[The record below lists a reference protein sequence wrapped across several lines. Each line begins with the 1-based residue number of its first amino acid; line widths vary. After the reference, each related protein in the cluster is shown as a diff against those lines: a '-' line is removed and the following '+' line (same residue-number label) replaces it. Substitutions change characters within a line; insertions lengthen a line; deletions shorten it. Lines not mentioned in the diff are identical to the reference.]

1 MPLRIDVMAYGQSS
15 HRERPPSIFSVLT
28 ALILV
33 GAIIPGVPRPAIAQD
48 STHTIPTGTVPREP
62 VSVRAVDGADI
73 RFGALAQMDLH
84 VRGNEEPS
92 GFDIRAAR
100 LRTSIRSHGFDAFLQ
115 TEFVRSPAVFDL
127 RLRYRPHP
135 QVRLTAGLFKSP
147 FSRSHLTSRPVLPLA
162 ERPIPVDAIAPRR
175 QIGAAVRMQDA
186 SGTVGL
192 ETGIF
197 NGNGREIQPND
208 NEHFLYVTRL
218 AGTRNTSVGTVEV
231 GINGAYSIDDEV
243 RLQDLS
249 DTPFTG
255 ERAVAGAD
263 VEVRNR
269 LWFVSGEALAVRLSR
284 DGTGGDIPGDV
295 RGGAK
300 QTGAGGYVAGGV
312 PLPWFGDGQTVQ
324 AVARYEQFDP
334 NLDVEDGWD
343 LSRLSAGLNVRPTET
358 LLLQWTGVLPLR
370 ERPGDLDGPY
380 MTLRLQLAL
389 R

>member
-1 MPLRIDVMAYGQSS
+1 MPLSIDAMAYGQSS
-15 HRERPPSIFSVLT
+15 HRERPPSIFAVLT

-33 GAIIPGVPRPAIAQD
+33 GAIVPGVPRPAIAQD
-48 STHTIPTGTVPREP
+48 STHTLPTDTVPREP
-62 VSVRAVDGADI
+62 VSVCAVDGTDI

-147 FSRSHLTSRPVLPLA
+147 FSRSHLTSRPILPLA

-192 ETGIF
+192 ETGMF

-208 NEHFLYVTRL
+208 NEHFLYVARL
-218 AGTRNTSVGTVEV
+218 TGTRNTSVGTINV
-231 GINGAYSIDDEV
+231 GVNGAYSIDDDV

-249 DTPFTG
+249 ETPFTG
-255 ERAVAGAD
+255 ERTVAGAD

-269 LWFVSGEALAVRLSR
+269 LWFVSGEALAVRMSR
-284 DGTGGDIPGDV
+284 DGTGSGIPGN
-295 RGGAK
+295 AE
-300 QTGAGGYVAGGV
+300 QTGAGGYVVGGV
-312 PLPWFGDGQTVQ
+312 PLPWFGDGQTAQV
-324 AVARYEQFDP
+324 VARYEQFDP
-334 NLDVEDGWD
+334 NLDVEDGRD
-343 LSRLSAGLNVRPTET
+343 LSRLSAGLNVDPADTIR
-358 LLLQWTGVLPLR
+358 LQWTGVLPLR

-380 MTLRLQLAL
+380 MTLRLQIAL